1 MRCVGMAFVC
11 ALISSA
17 ASSSAAQSIS
27 NPDVSYS
34 QYKSQSGKDKAV
46 TTLYIHGIFEGFLWA
61 NGQLSFNHEQNLY
74 CQPAKL
80 SLTSDQEISMMDEY
94 VVAHPNDKD
103 LPVGLVAVSAAIY
116 TFPCPNTREQES
128 GR

>member
-1 MRCVGMAFVC
+1 MRCVSMAFVC

-17 ASSSAAQSIS
+17 AYGAAAQS
-27 NPDVSYS
+27 NDLRDVSYS
-34 QYKSQSGKDKAV
+34 KYKSQVGEARVV

-61 NGQLSFNHEQNLY
+61 NGHLSLSHERNLY
-74 CQPAKL
+74 CQPSNL

-94 VVAHPNDKD
+94 IRIAP
-103 LPVGLVAVSAAIY
+103 
-116 TFPCPNTREQES
+116 